1 MSLRLLLFSRFL
13 TLPNPIDGVDKNF
26 ENQDDIDAKTPSVTQ
41 RSIVH
46 ILKSF
51 QTMISLVLGV

>member
-1 MSLRLLLFSRFL
+1 MSLRLLRFSRFL

-26 ENQDDIDAKTPSVTQ
+26 ENRDDIDAKTPGVTQ

-46 ILKSF
+46 ILK
-51 QTMISLVLGV
+51 